1 MFRKLFGVGLL
12 VLLLTGLFGGLGG
25 RRSEAAYYE
34 GYAAGLQAQ
43 VSESAA
49 EGTETVPPAVPS
61 HDRFGHGRFLGWG
74 ILGIFAFFFKFFFFL
89 LLLKIVFRLL
99 FGRRWRHRGGPW
111 GHHHKHWQG
120 HHDRPGKEKSPKWMD
135 DSDDD
140 EPIMTV

>member
-74 ILGIFAFFFKFFFFL
+74 ILG
-89 LLLKIVFRLL
+89 
-99 FGRRWRHRGGPW
+99 
-111 GHHHKHWQG
+111 
-120 HHDRPGKEKSPKWMD
+120 S
-135 DSDDD
+135 SSSCCCC
-140 EPIMTV
+140 